1 MLTCRELTEVI
12 TDYLEGRM
20 SFMDRV
26 RFRVHIGMCRGCR
39 AYLDQMK
46 QTIRTIGRLP
56 PEDMPPDVQAQLLER
71 FREWKQ

>member
-1 MLTCRELTEVI
+1 MTCRELTEVI

>member
-1 MLTCRELTEVI
+1 MLTCRELTEII

-46 QTIRTIGRLP
+46 QTIGTLGRLP